1 MWCGIR
7 VVPDLLAKPGFSG
20 NTRRAIDLF
29 RGDAVDESAFKD
41 LIRATVALNR
51 S

>member
-7 VVPDLLAKPGFSG
+7 VVPELLAKPGRG